1 MAVVALS
8 TGVAGAQT
16 PYTYKVTAN
25 GGFISLS
32 LLSNAVQLTGGGSAA
47 DAGSGP
53 YADASGTGLCASLSS
68 APSGLCPTDA
78 TTALP
83 SGTLLDSTAR
93 ANVTAT
99 TPTASPGTESPAP
112 ACILPLNLGILDADI
127 GCGTASASVTG
138 GTPTANGDGNLGTV
152 TVNLGDL
159 GIPSL
164 ANGASI
170 GSLCPSASPSSSSST
185 APAPTSL
192 VTSLLAPVNSLLSSV
207 GANVLPTSVLNGAT
221 SPLSGLCGIIS
232 GLTSVA
238 GSLPLL
244 GSVLDNA
251 NASTPLLSITL
262 GDSDSNI
269 STATSGDP
277 VVTSGATTK
286 AIDINLL
293 GMLDIQVL
301 PNSADIAVDPTT
313 GVVSFPSQPTVGILQ
328 VTPIG
333 SAPTD
338 LTLPALNAALAPV
351 LNALDSALNGIASPN
366 LIEVAPADTTLTG
379 TPATGET
386 GSAEAADLKLSLL
399 NGLLV
404 LNVGDASVTASSVP
418 AAETSAAVVQPT
430 TAAATVAATPV
441 AATPVPA
448 VPTAAVVPNVTTVHT
463 GEFWSG
469 TLAPFVGGGMAL
481 AGLMLI
487 TRRRLFS
494 VARSV
499 VIRHRR

>member
-1 MAVVALS
+1 
-8 TGVAGAQT
+8 
-16 PYTYKVTAN
+16 
-25 GGFISLS
+25 
-32 LLSNAVQLTGGGSAA
+32 
-47 DAGSGP
+47 
-53 YADASGTGLCASLSS
+53 
-68 APSGLCPTDA
+68 
-78 TTALP
+78 
-83 SGTLLDSTAR
+83 
-93 ANVTAT
+93 
-99 TPTASPGTESPAP
+99 
-112 ACILPLNLGILDADI
+112 
-127 GCGTASASVTG
+127 
-138 GTPTANGDGNLGTV
+138 
-152 TVNLGDL
+152 
-159 GIPSL
+159 
-164 ANGASI
+164 
-170 GSLCPSASPSSSSST
+170 
-185 APAPTSL
+185 
-192 VTSLLAPVNSLLSSV
+192 
-207 GANVLPTSVLNGAT
+207 
-221 SPLSGLCGIIS
+221 LCGIIS